1 MSIDWPNIIEF
12 QVRSSNLNS
21 FLSLTVAWI
30 VVSSAFPSTVAEIL
44 ISYVPV
50 SSFLYA
56 DESTLTSDS
65 ATFSSRPLSYTAT
78 TSSPSALKSVP
89 LTYVVV
95 VGYTSTLSECTVGL
109 TTSSVYSAF
118 APLYS
123 TTYVYS
129 PATFVSSLAVLAFT

>member
-1 MSIDWPNIIEF
+1 M
-12 QVRSSNLNS
+12 
-21 FLSLTVAWI
+21 
-30 VVSSAFPSTVAEIL
+30 
-44 ISYVPV
+44 SYVPV

-56 DESTLTSDS
+56 DESTLTSDP
-65 ATFSSRPLSYTAT
+65 ATATSFPLSYTAA
-78 TSSPSALKSVP
+78 TSSPSELKSAP

-109 TTSSVYSAF
+109 TTSSVYSAL

-129 PATFVSSLAVLAFT
+129 PAE